1 MLSIDLNCDMGEGYP
16 YDEQIFPYITSSN
29 IACGYHAGDKA
40 TMQRTV
46 ELAMQH
52 NVAIG
57 AHPGYPDKE
66 NFGRI
71 DILHKK
77 VNLGELTRI
86 VQKQIV
92 ILQEI
97 CQAMGTRLHH
107 VKPHGAL
114 YNRAA
119 RDDEAAQAICSAIQQ
134 VDAGL
139 LLYGLSGSLMQKAA
153 ANHNLTFVHEVFADR
168 TYQTDGSLT
177 PRSAANALINDTNTA
192 LQQVLTMIREA
203 QVNTITG
210 DTIPIKAETI
220 CIHGDGAHAAEFA
233 KAIYSSL
240 RDNHITIGTHVKN
253 EQR

>member
-16 YDEQIFPYITSSN
+16 WDEQIFPYITSAN

-46 ELAMQH
+46 ELALKH

-77 VNLGELTRI
+77 VELSELMRI

-92 ILQEI
+92 ILQEV
-97 CQAMGTRLHH
+97 CTAFGTELHH

-114 YNRAA
+114 YNRAVW
-119 RDDEAAQAICSAIQQ
+119 DEEAAQAICSAIQQ
-134 VDAGL
+134 VNAGL
-139 LLYGLSGSLMQKAA
+139 FFYGLSGSLMQKAA
-153 ANHNLTFVHEVFADR
+153 VNHNLRFVHEVFADR
-168 TYQTDGSLT
+168 TYQKDGTLT
-177 PRSAANALINDTNTA
+177 RRSAAHSLINDTDTA
-192 LQQVLTMIREA
+192 LQQVLTMINQG
-203 QVNTITG
+203 QVNTLAG
-210 DTIPIKAETI
+210 ETIPIKAETI
-220 CIHGDGAHAAEFA
+220 CIHGDGAHAAAFA
-233 KAIYSSL
+233 KAIHTSL
-240 RDNHITIGTHVKN
+240 QDNQVALKTPAKS

>member
-16 YDEQIFPYITSSN
+16 NDEQIFPYITSVN
-29 IACGYHAGDKA
+29 IACGYHAGNKE

-46 ELAMQH
+46 ELALQH
-52 NVAIG
+52 KVAIG

-77 VNLGELTRI
+77 LKLDELTRI

-92 ILQEI
+92 LLQEI
-97 CQAMGTRLHH
+97 CRSFNTSLHH

-119 RDDEAAQAICSAIQQ
+119 WDLETAQAICSAIQQ
-134 VDAGL
+134 ADASL
-139 LLYGLSGSLMQKAA
+139 TLYGLSGSVMEKAA
-153 ANHNLTFVHEVFADR
+153 ANHNLQFVSEVFADR
-168 TYQTDGSLT
+168 TYQPDGSLT
-177 PRSAANALINDTNTA
+177 PRSAPNALITDTNSA
-192 LQQVLTMIREA
+192 LQQVLGIIRTG
-203 QVNTITG
+203 QVYTVAG
-210 DTIPIKAETI
+210 KAIPIRAETV
-220 CIHGDGAHAAEFA
+220 CIHGDGTHAVSFA
-233 KAIYSSL
+233 KTIHANL
-240 RDNHITIGTHVKN
+240 TDNGIILKSPLKN

>member
-16 YDEQIFPYITSSN
+16 WDEQIFPYITSAN
-29 IACGYHAGDKA
+29 IACGYHAGDKS

-46 ELAMQH
+46 ELALKH

-66 NFGRI
+66 NFGRM

-77 VNLGELTRI
+77 VELTELMRI

-92 ILQEI
+92 ILQEV
-97 CQAMGTRLHH
+97 CREFGTQLHH

-119 RDDEAAQAICSAIQQ
+119 WDEEAAQAICSAIQQ
-134 VDAGL
+134 ANAGL
-139 LLYGLSGSLMQKAA
+139 YFYGLSGSLMQKAA
-153 ANHNLTFVHEVFADR
+153 ANHNLQFVHEVFADR
-168 TYQTDGSLT
+168 TYQKDGSLT
-177 PRSAANALINDTNTA
+177 PRSAANSLINDTDMA
-192 LQQVLTMIREA
+192 LQQVLKMINQG
-203 QVNTITG
+203 QVNTLTG
-210 DTIPIKAETI
+210 ETIPIKAETV

-233 KAIYSSL
+233 KAISISL
-240 RDNHITIGTHVKN
+240 QDNQVILRTHAKS

>member
-16 YDEQIFPYITSSN
+16 NDEQIFPFITSVN
-29 IACGYHAGDKA
+29 IACGYHAGDKE

-46 ELAMQH
+46 ELALQH

-77 VNLGELTRI
+77 LTLGELTRI
-86 VQKQIV
+86 IVKQIV
-92 ILQEI
+92 LLQEI
-97 CQAMGTRLHH
+97 CQSFQTTLHH

-119 RDDEAAQAICSAIQQ
+119 WDNETAQAICSAIQQ
-134 VDAGL
+134 ADASL
-139 LLYGLSGSLMQKAA
+139 PLYGLSGSVMEKAA
-153 ANHNLTFVHEVFADR
+153 ANHNVRFVSEVFADR
-168 TYQTDGSLT
+168 TYQPDGSLT
-177 PRSAANALINDTNTA
+177 PRSAPNALITDTDAA
-192 LQQVLTMIREA
+192 LQQVLSIIRTG
-203 QVNTITG
+203 QVYTVAG
-210 DTIPIKAETI
+210 KAIPIKAETI
-220 CIHGDGAHAAEFA
+220 CIHGDGANAVSFA
-233 KAIYSSL
+233 KTIHNSL
-240 RDNHITIGTHVKN
+240 SDNGITLKSPLKN